1 MSDQK
6 KGSLSIYMELVQ
18 PSYTWT
24 TAQCQPQQSTTKKT
38 STMNA
43 SPVQSTK
50 YHTVSAN
57 VHKTVQTELK
67 KFSFS
72 LKQTTERRQLAIK

>member
-1 MSDQK
+1 MIK
-6 KGSLSIYMELVQ
+6 RVGVYLSIWIAALLYLDHCTM
-18 PSYTWT
+18 
-24 TAQCQPQQSTTKKT
+24 STTTINKKEKT
-38 STMNA
+38 TMNA

-50 YHTVSAN
+50 HHTVSAN